1 MHQGCIAHCEPTGF
15 FRTKALVHFACFTLF
30 LFCSPLYAATV
41 VITLQNG
48 DRISGELVDETPT
61 QLQIKTSY
69 AAIIAVDKTQIS
81 QMQPSADSAQAANQ
95 QAEVAPTATVA
106 SPVAETS
113 AKQPWHLDVDISA
126 SNRRGKEQSDNL
138 SISSDW
144 ELRDLAWRYSIGAEF
159 DYEIKQNVRKAHK
172 YSINPGLDYFYS
184 EQVFGRAKLDYSYNF
199 LAADYKNIDV
209 SMGPGFSFFKDR
221 DELRL
226 ELMALVG
233 VKKAYFRG
241 DEFLLALLGQRES
254 IRFRFASL
262 DYDYQYQLS
271 ATALEWYAKGSILK
285 MLDQPIELL
294 DFKYEV
300 HNEMGVRY
308 WLTDKIRLSWSV
320 QHDWTGIDLV
330 LSDGTVHPL
339 DIKDIRQKL
348 SIGASF

>member
-1 MHQGCIAHCEPTGF
+1 M
-15 FRTKALVHFACFTLF
+15 
-30 LFCSPLYAATV
+30 
-41 VITLQNG
+41 
-48 DRISGELVDETPT
+48 
-61 QLQIKTSY
+61 
-69 AAIIAVDKTQIS
+69 
-81 QMQPSADSAQAANQ
+81 
-95 QAEVAPTATVA
+95 
-106 SPVAETS
+106 
-113 AKQPWHLDVDISA
+113 
-126 SNRRGKEQSDNL
+126 
-138 SISSDW
+138 
-144 ELRDLAWRYSIGAEF
+144 AWRYSIGAEF

-241 DEFLLALLGQRES
+241 DEFLLALLGQGES

-262 DYDYQYQLS
+262 DYDYQYQLP

-330 LSDGTVHPL
+330 LSDGTVHPVRYQRHPAKAEHWCQL
-339 DIKDIRQKL
+339 LTHLCLAKE
-348 SIGASF
+348 GNASAKSVAFLVLTCLAEPHAKCLWQSDFRHQLLGYWA